1 MSWRT
6 ENFMDLVALIHRL
19 PVGQHFSISSD
30 GKRLEM
36 QASNQEKVK
45 TVMAVFPGCIWK
57 KNGRKDLQWWEYD
70 SEHNGVKLHIYAC
83 YQAPST
89 CRAVEEEYETEEKV
103 PVKYEIRRVIKTR
116 TRWICPDD
124 EDLGKD

>member
-19 PVGQHFSISSD
+19 PVGQHFAIGSD

-36 QASNQEKVK
+36 QASDQKKVK
-45 TVMAVFPGCIWK
+45 AIMTLFPGCIWK
-57 KNGRKDLQWWEYD
+57 KSNRKDLQWWEYD
-70 SEHNGVKLHIYAC
+70 SECNGVKLHIYAC
-83 YQAPST
+83 RQAPPT
-89 CRAVEEEYETEEKV
+89 CKAVEEEYETEERV
-103 PVKYEIRRVIKTR
+103 PIKYETRRVVKTR

-124 EDLGKD
+124 EDPS